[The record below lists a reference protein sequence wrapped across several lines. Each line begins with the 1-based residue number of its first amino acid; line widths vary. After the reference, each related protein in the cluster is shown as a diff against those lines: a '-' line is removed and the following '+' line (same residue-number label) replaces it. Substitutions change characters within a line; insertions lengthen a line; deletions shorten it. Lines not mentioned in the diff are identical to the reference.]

1 MFSTMGLRFIGLIVV
16 FVVGLGLPSVWAQTI
31 NPDDLSTVRVDEL
44 SDAQIQT
51 YLQQA
56 QASGLSEAEMEQM
69 ALQRGMPVEEVE
81 KLRKRIER
89 IQGGQGSTSNQPPA
103 PIDRPVVNREVS
115 DSSSLTNKVA
125 TDSLPDDSIS
135 AGSLE
140 IFGSSLF
147 EGQTA
152 RFEPNLRMATPSNYV
167 IGPDDQVLIDIY
179 GKSEAFHNLTVTPE
193 GNIVIPYVGVVAV
206 NGLTMEAAAA
216 RIEQRMAMVYPAIK
230 TGDTRILVS
239 LGNVRTIKIVITGEV
254 KTPGTYSLPSVA
266 TVFNALYLSGGPTA
280 RGSFRDIRL
289 IRGGKEIA
297 TLDIY
302 DVLMNGAFADNVGLR
317 DQDIL
322 MVPPY
327 QRRVE
332 LRGEVKR
339 PAIFELKPTETFEDL
354 LRYAGGFTEE
364 AYRER
369 VKVTR
374 NTATEKRI
382 EDLLASQ
389 MGQFEPQSG
398 DQYIVGR
405 ILDRYANRVT
415 INGAVFRPGVYEL
428 SSGLTLSML
437 IKKAEGV
444 KEDAFLNR
452 GYILRL
458 QDDLQT
464 EQIAF
469 NVAAI
474 LAGTEPDV
482 ELKREDVIRI
492 SSIFDLKEEFSVR
505 IDGEVRN
512 PGIFDYAAGMT
523 LQDLIMQAGGF
534 RESASTKR
542 IEVSRRMKNAD
553 ALSIAAQTAE
563 IFQVNINRT
572 LDDEANFELMPFDI
586 VVVRTEAGYETQK
599 TVQIEGEVL
608 YPGRYT
614 ITKKNER
621 ISDLVKRAGG
631 FTPFAYIEGAS
642 LKRAGNITQKMA
654 ETERERSE
662 KTLKQQDEYE
672 RMVALRYLQQNT
684 NSINELH
691 LSRNLNNDFVGINL
705 ERIIQK
711 PGTRGDLILEDGDV
725 IRVPKELQTVEVSG
739 EVLAPST
746 AIYAPNKGFKQYINQ
761 AGGFSQRA
769 LRKNAYIIYANGS
782 VKSTNRFLFFN
793 NYPPVKPGAEIFV
806 PQAPE
811 RLRMGPQQWLGFS
824 TGLASLVAIIVTI
837 VR

>member
-16 FVVGLGLPSVWAQTI
+16 FFVGLGLPSVKAQTI
-31 NPDDLSTVRVDEL
+31 NPNDLSTVRVDDL
-44 SDAQIQT
+44 SDAQVQA

-69 ALQRGMPVEEVE
+69 ALQRGMPAEEVE
-81 KLRKRIER
+81 KLRKRIAQL
-89 IQGGQGSTSNQPPA
+89 QGTGATYGEPA
-103 PIDRPVVNREVS
+103 VPVSRPVVSREVS
-115 DSSSLTNKVA
+115 DAASISTDA
-125 TDSLPDDSIS
+125 AADSLPNDSM
-135 AGSLE
+135 ALDSLE

-147 EGQTA
+147 SGQAA
-152 RFEPNLRMATPSNYV
+152 RFESDLRMATPSNYV
-167 IGPDDQVLIDIY
+167 IGPDDQLLIDIY
-179 GKSEAFHNLTVTPE
+179 GQSEAFHSLTVTPE
-193 GNIVIPYVGVVAV
+193 GNIVIPYVGVVSV
-206 NGLTMEAAAA
+206 NGLTMEAATA
-216 RIEQRMAMVYPAIK
+216 RIEQRMAAVYPAIE

-239 LGNVRTIKIVITGEV
+239 LGNIRTIKVVITGEV

-266 TVFNALYLSGGPTA
+266 TIFNALYLSGGPSE

-302 DVLMNGAFADNVGLR
+302 DVLMNGTFDDNLGLR
-317 DQDIL
+317 DQDVL
-322 MVPPY
+322 MVSPY
-327 QRRVE
+327 QHRVE

-339 PAIFELKPTETFEDL
+339 PAIFELKSGETFEDL
-354 LRYAGGFTEE
+354 LRYAGGFTED

-369 VKVTR
+369 IKVTR

-398 DQYIVGR
+398 DQYVVGQ
-405 ILDRYANRVT
+405 ILNRYTNRVT
-415 INGAVFRPGVYEL
+415 IDGAVFRPGVYEL

-458 QDDLQT
+458 QDDLQP

-469 NVAAI
+469 DVAAI
-474 LAGTEPDV
+474 LAGTTPDIA
-482 ELKREDVIRI
+482 LKREDVIHI

-512 PGIFDYAAGMT
+512 PGIFDYAEGMT
-523 LQDLIMQAGGF
+523 LEDLIMQAGGL
-534 RESASTKR
+534 RESASTER
-542 IEVSRRMKNAD
+542 VEISRRVKNSD
-553 ALSIAAQTAE
+553 ALSVSAQTAE
-563 IFQVNINRT
+563 VFQVDINRT
-572 LDDEANFELMPFDI
+572 LDEEANFELRPFDI

-621 ISDLVKRAGG
+621 ISDLIKRAGG
-631 FTPFAYIEGAS
+631 FTPYAYIEGAS
-642 LKRAGNITQKMA
+642 LKRTGRSVKKMA
-654 ETERERSE
+654 ETEREESE
-662 KTLKQQDEYE
+662 KALKQTDEYE
-672 RMVALRYLQQNT
+672 RMLALRYLQQDVN
-684 NSINELH
+684 NVNQLH
-691 LSRNLNNDFVGINL
+691 ITRNFNNDFVGINL
-705 ERIIQK
+705 ERVIEK
-711 PGTRGDLILEDGDV
+711 PGRRGDLILEDGDI
-725 IRVPKELQTVEVSG
+725 IRVPKELQTVKVSG

-811 RLRMGPQQWLGFS
+811 RIRMGPQQWLGFS

>member
-1 MFSTMGLRFIGLIVV
+1 MGLRFIGLMVV
-16 FVVGLGLPSVWAQTI
+16 FVVGLGLPALKGQTI
-31 NPDDLSTVRVDEL
+31 NPDNLSTVRVDEL
-44 SDAQIQT
+44 SDAQIRA

-56 QASGLSEAEMEQM
+56 QASGLSETEMEQM
-69 ALQRGMPVEEVE
+69 ALQRGMPAEEVE
-81 KLRKRIER
+81 KLRKRIES
-89 IQGGQGSTSNQPPA
+89 IQGTTYSE
-103 PIDRPVVNREVS
+103 PITPVERPVMSRQVS
-115 DSSSLTNKVA
+115 DSSALTTNPSIA
-125 TDSLPDDSIS
+125 DSLPDDSTAS
-135 AGSLE
+135 DTLK
-140 IFGSSLF
+140 IFGSDLF
-147 EGQTA
+147 EGKTA
-152 RFEPNLRMATPSNYV
+152 IFEPNLRLATPDNYV
-167 IGPDDQVLIDIY
+167 IGPDDQILIDIY
-179 GKSEAFHNLTVTPE
+179 GKSEAFHSLTVTPE
-193 GNIVIPYVGVVAV
+193 GNIVIPYVGVVSV
-206 NGLTMEAAAA
+206 NGLTMDAATQ
-216 RIEQRMAMVYPAIK
+216 RIEQRMATVYPAIG
-230 TGDTRILVS
+230 TGETKIQVS
-239 LGNVRTIKIVITGEV
+239 LGDIRTIKIVITGEV

-266 TVFNALYLSGGPTA
+266 SVFNALYLSGGPTD

-302 DVLMNGAFADNVGLR
+302 DILMNGTFADNIGLR
-317 DQDIL
+317 DQDVL

-327 QRRVE
+327 QNRVE

-339 PAIFELKPTETFEDL
+339 PAIFELKSGETFEDL

-369 VKVTR
+369 IKVTR
-374 NTATEKRI
+374 NTATERRI
-382 EDLLASQ
+382 EDLLGSQ
-389 MGQFEPQSG
+389 ISQFQPQSG
-398 DQYIVGR
+398 DQYTVGR

-415 INGAVFRPGVYEL
+415 IDGAVFRPGVYEL

-452 GYILRL
+452 GYIIRL

-474 LAGTEPDV
+474 LAGTEPDI
-482 ELKREDVIRI
+482 ELKREDAVHI

-523 LQDLIMQAGGF
+523 LEDLIMQAGGL

-553 ALSIAAQTAE
+553 ALSTSATTAE
-563 IFQVNINRT
+563 VFQVNIDRA
-572 LDDEANFELMPFDI
+572 LDEEANFELMPFDI
-586 VVVRTEAGYETQK
+586 VVVRTEIGYETQK

-608 YPGRYT
+608 YPGSYT

-621 ISDLVKRAGG
+621 ISDLIKRAGG

-642 LKRAGNITQKMA
+642 LKRAGRPSKKMA

-672 RMVALRYLQQNT
+672 RMLALRYLQNDA
-684 NSINELH
+684 NSINQLH
-691 LSRNLNNDFVGINL
+691 ISRNLNNDFVGINL

-711 PGTRGDLILEDGDV
+711 PGTRGDLILEDGDI
-725 IRVPKELQTVEVSG
+725 IRVPKELQTVKVSG

-811 RLRMGPQQWLGFS
+811 RIRMGPQQWLGFS

>member
-1 MFSTMGLRFIGLIVV
+1 MGLRFIGLIVV
-16 FVVGLGLPSVWAQTI
+16 FFVGLGLPSAEAQTI
-31 NPDDLSTVRVDEL
+31 NPDDLSAVRVDDL
-44 SDAQIQT
+44 SDAQIQA

-69 ALQRGMPVEEVE
+69 ALQRGMPSAEVE

-89 IQGGQGSTSNQPPA
+89 IKQGPGAAYNEPA
-103 PIDRPVVNREVS
+103 VATQRPVVNRRVT
-115 DSSSLTNKVA
+115 DSSSLINNVA
-125 TDSLPDDSIS
+125 ADSLSEDFTMTD
-135 AGSLE
+135 SLE
-140 IFGSSLF
+140 IFGSNLF
-147 EGQTA
+147 SGQSS
-152 RFEPNLRMATPSNYV
+152 RFESNLRMATPSDYI
-167 IGPDDQVLIDIY
+167 IGPDDQILIDIY
-179 GKSEAFHNLTVTPE
+179 GKSEAFHSLTVTPE
-193 GNIVIPYVGVVAV
+193 GNIVIPHVGVVSV
-206 NGLTMEAAAA
+206 NGLTMEAATA
-216 RIEQRMAMVYPAIK
+216 RIEQRMKAVYPAIEI
-230 TGDTRILVS
+230 GDTRILVS
-239 LGNVRTIKIVITGEV
+239 LGNIRTIKVVITGEV

-266 TVFNALYLSGGPTA
+266 TIFNALYLSGGPSA
-280 RGSFRDIRL
+280 EGSFRDIRL
-289 IRGGKEIA
+289 IRGGKEVA

-302 DVLMNGAFADNVGLR
+302 DILMNGTFANNVGLR
-317 DQDIL
+317 DQDVL

-327 QRRVE
+327 HNRVE
-332 LRGEVKR
+332 LRGEIKR
-339 PAIFELKPTETFEDL
+339 PAIFELKTGETFEDL

-369 VKVTR
+369 IKVVR

-382 EDLLASQ
+382 EDLLAGQ

-398 DQYIVGR
+398 DKYAVGR

-415 INGAVFRPGVYEL
+415 IDGAVFRPGVYEL

-444 KEDAFLNR
+444 EEDAFLSR

-469 NVAAI
+469 DVAAI
-474 LAGTEPDV
+474 LAGTVPDIA
-482 ELKREDVIRI
+482 LKREDVVHI

-512 PGIFDYAAGMT
+512 PGIFDFAEGMT
-523 LQDLIMQAGGF
+523 LEDLIMQAGGL

-542 IEVSRRMKNAD
+542 IEVSRRVKNAD
-553 ALSIAAQTAE
+553 ALSVSAQTSE
-563 IFQVNINRT
+563 IFQIDINRA
-572 LDDEANFELMPFDI
+572 LDEEINFELKPFDI
-586 VVVRTEAGYETQK
+586 VVVRTGVGYETQK

-614 ITKKNER
+614 ITKKDER

-642 LKRAGNITQKMA
+642 LKRAGRSTKKMA

-662 KTLKQQDEYE
+662 KALRQQDEYE
-672 RMVALRYLQQNT
+672 RMLALRYLQQDAN
-684 NSINELH
+684 NVNELH
-691 LSRNLNNDFVGINL
+691 ISQNFNNDFVGINL
-705 ERIIQK
+705 ERIIER
-711 PGTRGDLILEDGDV
+711 PGRRGDLILEDGDI
-725 IRVPKELQTVEVSG
+725 IRVPKELQTVKVSG

-769 LRKNAYIIYANGS
+769 LRKNTYIIYANGS
-782 VKSTNRFLFFN
+782 IKSTNRFLIFN

-806 PQAPE
+806 PRAPD
-811 RLRMGPQQWLGFS
+811 RIRMGPQQWLGFS

>member
-1 MFSTMGLRFIGLIVV
+1 MGLRFIGLIVV
-16 FVVGLGLPSVWAQTI
+16 FILGLGLPSVWAQTI

-44 SDAQIQT
+44 SDAQIQS

-69 ALQRGMPVEEVE
+69 ALQRGMPTEEVE

-89 IQGGQGSTSNQPPA
+89 IQGGQGSTSNQPSA

-115 DSSSLTNKVA
+115 DSSSLANKVA
-125 TDSLPDDSIS
+125 ADSLPEDSIS

-179 GKSEAFHNLTVTPE
+179 GKSEAFHSLTVTPE

-266 TVFNALYLSGGPTA
+266 TVFNALYLSGGPAA

-354 LRYAGGFTEE
+354 LRYAGGFTEA

-523 LQDLIMQAGGF
+523 LQDLVMQAGGF

-542 IEVSRRMKNAD
+542 IEVSRRVKNAD

-572 LDDEANFELMPFDI
+572 LDNEANFELMPFDI

-711 PGTRGDLILEDGDV
+711 PGKRGDLILEDGDV